1 MCIVVTHVEVVAKIN
16 VNGTTIL
23 YTVSYRSSVFC
34 LCNEHLEVKAN
45 YQELIDS
52 AFFDHQDRYQA
63 ADLGL

>member
-45 YQELIDS
+45 YQ
-52 AFFDHQDRYQA
+52 
-63 ADLGL
+63 